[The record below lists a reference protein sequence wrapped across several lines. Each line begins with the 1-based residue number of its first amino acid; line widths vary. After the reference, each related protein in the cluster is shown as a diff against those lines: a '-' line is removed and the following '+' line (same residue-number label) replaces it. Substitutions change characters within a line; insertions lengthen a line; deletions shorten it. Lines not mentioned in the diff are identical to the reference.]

1 MATDPGQELSSINFS
16 NMIGSPLRAVIEAQ
30 AEAALSTVNFIK
42 AVGFKQGTSTD
53 PEAGNTGDPIY
64 VTFKYPKELAPYQ
77 PFIATIATATV
88 VIAGSGFAPNSSHAM
103 TFAGGD
109 GSGMAGTATADATGA
124 IKSVTITSV
133 GTNYTQAPTFKVTA
147 PAAVDATATTTAIPA
162 GTDASGTVEL
172 RVGQP
177 EAPAVFQQMSLDVP
191 ILTILPIPFI
201 RIEEFNLAFN
211 AKIDSMESTQVDTS
225 TSISGT
231 LNVNQRWWGG
241 SANLSVSAS
250 SQNKSVTGTEVQRS
264 YALSITVKAIQDDM
278 PRGMEKVLGILERAM
293 REQPSTAPL
302 PVPVALPA
310 PTH

>member
-1 MATDPGQELSSINFS
+1 MATNPGQELSSINFS

-77 PFIATIATATV
+77 PAVPASTSVSFTDH
-88 VIAGSGFAPNSSHAM
+88 GSGFSSSTPPTLSFTPNTVTGSFKVKADGTIDSVSVD
-103 TFAGGD
+103 TTTPSGD
-109 GSGMAGTATADATGA
+109 YPFTIASATG
-124 IKSVTITSV
+124 VT
-133 GTNYTQAPTFKVTA
+133 GTT
-147 PAAVDATATTTAIPA
+147 PAK
-162 GTDASGTVEL
+162 GTVT
-172 RVGQP
+172 VVAAQP

-191 ILTILPIPFI
+191 ILVILPIPFI
-201 RIEEFNLAFN
+201 RIEEFSLAFN
-211 AKIDSMESTQVDTS
+211 AKIDSMESSQVDTS

-231 LNVNQRWWGG
+231 LNVNQRWPGG

-278 PRGMEKVLGILERAM
+278 PRGMERVLGILDRAM

-302 PVPVALPA
+302 PVPVMA
-310 PTH
+310 H

>member
-1 MATDPGQELSSINFS
+1 MATNPGQELSSINFS

-30 AEAALSTVNFIK
+30 AESALSTVNFIK
-42 AVGFKQGTSTD
+42 AVGFKQGNSTD

-77 PFIATIATATV
+77 PAVAETHSVSFTTHGSGFPPPPAAAPAVTFSTNTVTGTATV
-88 VIAGSGFAPNSSHAM
+88 KVDGTIDSVSVDPSTLPSASGAI
-103 TFAGGD
+103 TFTV
-109 GSGMAGTATADATGA
+109 GTGATA
-124 IKSVTITSV
+124 
-133 GTNYTQAPTFKVTA
+133 
-147 PAAVDATATTTAIPA
+147 
-162 GTDASGTVEL
+162 ASGTVTI
-172 RVGQP
+172 VGAIP
-177 EAPAVFQQMSLDVP
+177 EAAAVFQQMSLDVP

-211 AKIDSMESTQVDTS
+211 AKIDSMESTQVES
-225 TSISGT
+225 SNSVSGT
-231 LNVNQRWWGG
+231 LNVNQRWPGG

-250 SQNKSVTGTEVQRS
+250 HQSKSTSGTEVQRS

-302 PVPVALPA
+302 PVAVPV

>member
-1 MATDPGQELSSINFS
+1 MATNPGQELSSIDFR

-42 AVGFKQGTSTD
+42 AVGFKQGSSTD

-77 PFIATIATATV
+77 PAVPASATASVTVAGAGFASATNVAVVFPSSAVSGITGTATV
-88 VIAGSGFAPNSSHAM
+88 K
-103 TFAGGD
+103 GD
-109 GSGMAGTATADATGA
+109 GVDSVTVVVPPTAAAGTTTFTVNGTGA
-124 IKSVTITSV
+124 
-133 GTNYTQAPTFKVTA
+133 
-147 PAAVDATATTTAIPA
+147 TTA
-162 GTDASGTVEL
+162 ASGTVTI
-172 RVGQP
+172 VGPRP

-201 RIEEFNLAFN
+201 RIEEFNLSFN
-211 AKIDSMESTQVDTS
+211 AKIDSMESTQVESS
-225 TSISGT
+225 TSVSGT
-231 LNVNQRWWGG
+231 LNVNERWPGG

-250 SQNKSVTGTEVQRS
+250 HQSKSTSGTEVQRS

-293 REQPSTAPL
+293 REQPSAAPL
-302 PVPVALPA
+302 PVSAPA
-310 PTH
+310 IPAH

>member
-1 MATDPGQELSSINFS
+1 MATNPGQELSSINFS

-77 PFIATIATATV
+77 PAVPASTSVSFTDHGSGFSSSPTPTVTLTPTATGTATV
-88 VIAGSGFAPNSSHAM
+88 KSDGTIDSISVDSSTPSGDY
-103 TFAGGD
+103 TFTVTGAGG
-109 GSGMAGTATADATGA
+109 TT
-124 IKSVTITSV
+124 
-133 GTNYTQAPTFKVTA
+133 
-147 PAAVDATATTTAIPA
+147 PAK
-162 GTDASGTVEL
+162 GTVT
-172 RVGQP
+172 VVAAQP

-191 ILTILPIPFI
+191 ILVILPIPFI

-211 AKIDSMESTQVDTS
+211 AKIDSMESAQVDTS

-231 LNVNQRWWGG
+231 LNVNQRWPGG

-302 PVPVALPA
+302 PVPVALS